1 MEKVIGKLKE
11 ETGNILGSAGLY
23 IDDMPDVIC
32 WDDWVDED
40 MKDEEIKETA
50 QDVAWEILD
59 NAGLDMEKYK
69 IEGDTDGRE

>member
-23 IDDMPDVIC
+23 IDDMPDIIC

-50 QDVAWEILD
+50 HDVAWEILD
-59 NAGLDMEKYK
+59 NAGLDMDANNQICY
-69 IEGDTDGRE
+69 GG

>member
-1 MEKVIGKLKE
+1 
-11 ETGNILGSAGLY
+11 
-23 IDDMPDVIC
+23 MPDIIC

-59 NAGLDMEKYK
+59 NAGLDMDANNQICY
-69 IEGDTDGRE
+69 GG

>member
-23 IDDMPDVIC
+23 IDDMPDIIC

-59 NAGLDMEKYK
+59 NAGLDMDANNQICY
-69 IEGDTDGRE
+69 GG